1 MNPTM
6 AAVQH
11 ALELMLLIVRRQDR
25 SLYASLR
32 ACQVEPV
39 FAISWIIT
47 WFAHDL
53 KSLSQV

>member
-39 FAISWIIT
+39 FAIS
-47 WFAHDL
+47 L
-53 KSLSQV
+53 

>member
-25 SLYASLR
+25 PLYASLR

-39 FAISWIIT
+39 LAIS
-47 WFAHDL
+47 L
-53 KSLSQV
+53 YLNY